1 MKGLNEMCVVA
12 TGYPSVNASPEAHK
26 TYQNSEDV
34 AWDNCRIFKFGLIS
48 YLVPRVELMGGEDL
62 ADGSFGGNG
71 TPEGNFFK
79 TVQWGKNNVGTLRSV
94 NEREQHQC
102 ARWIPHLE
110 GCISGVGT
118 ILGEDVRDWEN
129 DKHGTIHLTVID
141 GKYVLQYITLKDGW
155 GREFYYYSAPPYQ
168 SYRLW
173 SAGPNGKT
181 FPPWITMETLKK
193 KDSSTN
199 GKKDVD
205 LARDWVED
213 DIVRFD
219 R

>member
-1 MKGLNEMCVVA
+1 M
-12 TGYPSVNASPEAHK
+12 
-26 TYQNSEDV
+26 
-34 AWDNCRIFKFGLIS
+34 
-48 YLVPRVELMGGEDL
+48 
-62 ADGSFGGNG
+62 
-71 TPEGNFFK
+71 
-79 TVQWGKNNVGTLRSV
+79 
-94 NEREQHQC
+94 
-102 ARWIPHLE
+102 
-110 GCISGVGT
+110 
-118 ILGEDVRDWEN
+118 RDWEN